1 MAYLTSSPPALLTQR
16 IGGGA
21 ATWAY
26 SSSDPAATVD
36 TSGYISNGDKL
47 GMKVGD
53 IVNVIDTITPLV
65 TTHRVAAV
73 STAGADLGT
82 GTTIGSS
89 ANAD

>member
-1 MAYLTSSPPALLTQR
+1 MAYSTSNPPALLTQR
-16 IGGGA
+16 IGGGM

-26 SSSDPAATVD
+26 SSSDATGTVD
-36 TSGYISNGDKL
+36 GSGYISNGDKL

-53 IVNVIDTITPLV
+53 LVYVNDTVNTLV
-65 TTHRVAAV
+65 TAHRVAAV

-82 GTTIGSS
+82 GTTVGSS